1 MDILFIHQYFNTP
14 DNAGSTR
21 AYEFCKR
28 LVKKGHT
35 VTVITS
41 SRRENTNSF
50 KWYFKKV
57 ENINIHYLPNK
68 YNNKFKFYSRI
79 FSFLRFSFLSIF
91 KLFKFEFNII
101 IATST
106 PLTIAIPVLFF
117 LKFKKRRFI
126 FEVRDLWPEMPIAIG
141 AIKNKL
147 LIQILK
153 IFEKKVY
160 SNASK
165 IICLSPGM
173 KRGVVKCGITAK
185 KTIIIPNSCDFEIF
199 DNKNFYNQELDKKYS
214 YLFNSKTILYAG
226 TLGKINGVNYLIEI
240 AKHLKQNNDIKII
253 IVGDGIEKENITN
266 NAIKFSLLNKNV
278 FIFNQM
284 NKMEIVY
291 FFKNC
296 TISSSIFVDIKEM
309 WSNSANKYFDTMAAK
324 KPILINYLGWHA
336 SLIKRY
342 KTGFIIPSNNSERAA
357 ELIFEKIFNEKLIL
371 EMGQNN
377 YNLGKKLFD
386 RDNLFEKLEKIIN

>member
-1 MDILFIHQYFNTP
+1 M
-14 DNAGSTR
+14 
-21 AYEFCKR
+21 
-28 LVKKGHT
+28 
-35 VTVITS
+35 
-41 SRRENTNSF
+41 
-50 KWYFKKV
+50 
-57 ENINIHYLPNK
+57 
-68 YNNKFKFYSRI
+68 
-79 FSFLRFSFLSIF
+79 
-91 KLFKFEFNII
+91 
-101 IATST
+101 
-106 PLTIAIPVLFF
+106 
-117 LKFKKRRFI
+117 
-126 FEVRDLWPEMPIAIG
+126 
-141 AIKNKL
+141 
-147 LIQILK
+147 
-153 IFEKKVY
+153 
-160 SNASK
+160 
-165 IICLSPGM
+165 
-173 KRGVVKCGITAK
+173 
-185 KTIIIPNSCDFEIF
+185 
-199 DNKNFYNQELDKKYS
+199 
-214 YLFNSKTILYAG
+214 
-226 TLGKINGVNYLIEI
+226 
-240 AKHLKQNNDIKII
+240 
-253 IVGDGIEKENITN
+253 
-266 NAIKFSLLNKNV
+266 KNV